1 MKITTT
7 LAVAFACATLAACG
21 GGETNTAE
29 NVDANMMMTDNLG
42 ATDMNMDM
50 NMDMNT
56 INAADGMNS
65 TENAMV
71 NDLTTNTPDTNLANG
86 M

>member
-7 LAVAFACATLAACG
+7 LAVAIACATLAACG
-21 GGETNTAE
+21 GGGEPTDNT
-29 NVDANMMMTDNLG
+29 DANMMMTDNM

-50 NMDMNT
+50 NATDMNMDMNATDMNMDMNT
-56 INAADGMNS
+56 TNNMMDMN
-65 TENAMV
+65 
-71 NDLTTNTPDTNLANG
+71 TTNT

>member
-1 MKITTT
+1 MKITTS

-21 GGETNTAE
+21 GASETENT
-29 NVDANMMMTDNLG
+29 DANMMMTDNMG

-50 NMDMNT
+50 NATDMNMDMNATDMNMDMNGTGNMTGNTMDMNT
-56 INAADGMNS
+56 
-65 TENAMV
+65 
-71 NDLTTNTPDTNLANG
+71 TNT

>member
-21 GGETNTAE
+21 GETNTAE
-29 NVDANMMMTDNLG
+29 NADANMMMTDNLG

-50 NMDMNT
+50 NMP

-86 M
+86 L

>member
-1 MKITTT
+1 MKITTS

-21 GGETNTAE
+21 SASETENT
-29 NVDANMMMTDNLG
+29 DANMMMTDNMG

-50 NMDMNT
+50 NATDMNMDMNATDMNASDMNMDMNSTGNTMDMNT
-56 INAADGMNS
+56 
-65 TENAMV
+65 
-71 NDLTTNTPDTNLANG
+71 TNT

>member
-21 GGETNTAE
+21 GGGDATE
-29 NVDANMMMTDNLG
+29 NADANMMMTDNM

-50 NMDMNT
+50 NATDMNMDMNT
-56 INAADGMNS
+56 TNNMMDMN
-65 TENAMV
+65 
-71 NDLTTNTPDTNLANG
+71 TTNT

>member
-7 LAVAFACATLAACG
+7 LAAALAFATLAACTG
-21 GGETNTAE
+21 GGEQNNVE

-50 NMDMNT
+50 NADMNT
-56 INAADGMNS
+56 GMN
-65 TENAMV
+65 TDMNADM
-71 NDLTTNTPDTNLANG
+71 NATGNTDMNATNTL
-86 M
+86 

>member
-21 GGETNTAE
+21 GGGEQNNLE
-29 NVDANMMMTDNLG
+29 NADANMMMTDNLG

-50 NMDMNT
+50 NATDMNAMNMDMNADM
-56 INAADGMNS
+56 NATGNTDV
-65 TENAMV
+65 NA
-71 NDLTTNTPDTNLANG
+71 TTNTL
-86 M
+86 